1 MFDNTKIIDKQA
13 FFIYEK
19 ADGSIEGYHVVN
31 VSISD
36 HHLQGV
42 ALPQKQFRTF
52 RIDRIVTM
60 FEEKGELLNADV
72 PSLMAASPTR
82 PLKKA
87 LSHHTEKAEIAFTG
101 FSKVVRDR
109 LEKQAED
116 AGLTIKKDV
125 TKRLAYLCC
134 GPNAGPTKTAKARD
148 NGVLALTEQQF
159 MALITTGE
167 LPEVGEY
174 DLMMGTPSTE
184 ASNDIDYIRDTFT
197 TWRTLPRRQC
207 LIARFVD
214 GYAAGWRFCVHEAH
228 RPALDIKQTVI
239 STSNPD
245 RPQAKISKSVW
256 TQGHAF
262 NFIGGELICSHVS
275 GHRGP
280 WSEFVKMTNERV
292 LSVKFSTPAGYDT
305 VDRIEG
311 EFTGVLRRNNA
322 SSAQGERS
330 QDRIPLAINSQAYDE
345 GTVTLAVSQP
355 DGEHLVEIERITL
368 TQVEFV
374 ALLQNGSF
382 TRTTTL
388 LDGSYSIETYSPFE
402 RHSILEL
409 APQLETI

>member
-1 MFDNTKIIDKQA
+1 MFDNSKIIDKEA

-19 ADGSIEGYHVVN
+19 SDGDIEGYHVVN
-31 VSISD
+31 ISVSD

-42 ALPQKQFRTF
+42 ALPKKQFRTF
-52 RIDRIVTM
+52 RIDRILAM
-60 FEEKGELLNADV
+60 FNSENELLSADV
-72 PSLMAASPTR
+72 PSLLDSSQSRASKTR
-82 PLKKA
+82 PKQ
-87 LSHHTEKAEIAFTG
+87 STGKAEIAFTG
-101 FSKVVRDR
+101 FSKSDRDR
-109 LEKQAED
+109 LEAQAES

-125 TKRLAYLCC
+125 TKRLTYLCC

-148 NGVLALTEQQF
+148 AGALALTEQQF
-159 MALITTGE
+159 INLITIGE

-174 DLMMGTPSTE
+174 DLIMGSTDNE
-184 ASNDIDYIRDTFT
+184 PSNDIDYIRDTFT

-207 LIARFVD
+207 LIARFID
-214 GYAAGWRFCVHEAH
+214 SYAAGWRFCVHEAH
-228 RPALDIKQTVI
+228 RPSLDIKFTAI
-239 STSNPD
+239 STSNSDKPKE
-245 RPQAKISKSVW
+245 KISKSVW

-322 SSAQGERS
+322 SSTQGERT
-330 QDRIPLAINSQAYDE
+330 QDRVPLAINSQAYDE
-345 GTVTLAVSQP
+345 GTVTIAVSQP
-355 DGEHLVEIERITL
+355 DGERLVEIERIAI

-382 TRTTTL
+382 TRTITL
-388 LDGSYSIETYSPFE
+388 PDGSSSIEIYNPFE
-402 RHSILEL
+402 RDGLFEQAH
-409 APQLETI
+409 QLETV

>member
-1 MFDNTKIIDKQA
+1 MFDNSKIIDKEA

-31 VSISD
+31 ISVSD
-36 HHLQGV
+36 HYLQGV
-42 ALPQKQFRTF
+42 ALPKKQFRTF
-52 RIDRIVTM
+52 RIDRVLAM
-60 FEEKGELLNADV
+60 FKSESELLSEDANELLKSSKLK
-72 PSLMAASPTR
+72 PSTKVVRQITS
-82 PLKKA
+82 K
-87 LSHHTEKAEIAFTG
+87 SEITFTG
-101 FSKVVRDR
+101 FSKVDRER
-109 LEKQAED
+109 LEIQAEH

-125 TKRLAYLCC
+125 TKRLAYICC

-148 NGVLALTEQQF
+148 VGAVALTEQQF
-159 MALITTGE
+159 INLLNTGE

-174 DLMMGTPSTE
+174 DLIMGVPKNE
-184 ASNDIDYIRDTFT
+184 PNNDIDYIRDTFT

-207 LIARFVD
+207 LIARFID

-228 RPALDIKQTVI
+228 RPALDIKQTVL
-239 STSNPD
+239 STSNSDKPKE
-245 RPQAKISKSVW
+245 KISKSVW

-322 SSAQGERS
+322 SSAQGERE
-330 QDRIPLAINSQAYDE
+330 QDRVPLAINSQTYDE
-345 GTVTLAVSQP
+345 GTVTVAVSQP
-355 DGEHLVEIERITL
+355 DGERLVEIERITL

-374 ALLQNGSF
+374 ALLQNGAF
-382 TRTTTL
+382 TRTITL
-388 LDGSYSIETYSPFE
+388 PDGSSSIEIYNPFE
-402 RHSILEL
+402 RDGLFKQAH
-409 APQLETI
+409 QLETV